1 MLKQTLKLFLL
12 LLTTSL
18 LAQSNKGEMKEIK
31 DLLISSN
38 NIQTILYNYG
48 SISQPGALADVKDL
62 VWNGL
67 GYMYEFGPMIGAEVV
82 DENGNTIHIISDS
95 FVSPREGDYNANRSL
110 KWGWL
115 PEAGY
120 SNSNNSEFANSKN
133 PNSWSENWSE
143 WKGEYGEG
151 KIVGLNEAYYK
162 MNDFTN
168 AEFDYY
174 PFTTDSSKR
183 GLGVSAEVRTY
194 QFGGGLKDALIIKY
208 FVKNES
214 DKDLNKVYVGFFG
227 DPHIGGVGDV
237 NDDRVHILDS
247 SSLSN
252 SVKNTIY
259 LWDDNFLGRGGKH
272 PGYLSFKLLETPDR
286 NDLTFFNALAWA
298 DPSNTPKND
307 SRMWEYFTHW
317 KNTGGE
323 LYNNMGDNVIVF
335 GTGPFSLPKGETQI
349 VKLAIFFS
357 HNIEDVIE
365 DAKYIS
371 LHHNW
376 ATIGNNIGE
385 TGGNENYK
393 IELGSIS
400 NSINGEYEISWNYSG
415 NNSNAKVFVE
425 YSNNK
430 GGGWIPLAYDLNNN
444 DSFVWNTEEV
454 NDGMNYIIRAVA
466 HNNDNPKEYFYDIS
480 SERFSIDNPNFNA
493 QPELKTNLLFEGTTI
508 SSSPIQIDWT
518 SEDADN
524 SQLNIKLEYS
534 FNEEGP
540 YSEIILE
547 SFPNGEN
554 TFNWDVTDLPNTQN
568 CFVKITA
575 SDGEKDSTIISSSF
589 AIAIFEAQLTASHI
603 KPYRGNATPNIF
615 IQTIDNSQL
624 TNDEYSIIFHV
635 DDDTKTFDIKNVTA
649 SKQLLSDYPLDE
661 FISTPLIDGMKIT
674 VKDFVNDID
683 YNRTRYIT
691 NSTTIVDFTIEFPPV
706 LGGEKV
712 KVDDD
717 YLMVFNNLDTLENG
731 TWVQPDTMQTV
742 LGQVLTPFSFW
753 NIKGQAPNFSSKEQA
768 TFVTYEPIVSNQNNG
783 QWDWGEYLVLQ
794 PQGTIDATTSYQIYF
809 DVKNGVYP
817 KAGDSLYIITYNQ
830 IENNDE
836 FRFSPDSNFV
846 VKVEGVEKSNNYSLF
861 QNYPNPFNPT
871 TIIEYHIPNVERI
884 TKSFNSV
891 TLKIYD
897 ILGRE
902 VSTLFNKNQVPGKY
916 SVTFDASTLSSG
928 VYYYQLKSGNYL
940 ETKKMILLR

>member
-1 MLKQTLKLFLL
+1 MLKKSLISILL
-12 LLTTSL
+12 LISVPS
-18 LAQSNKGEMKEIK
+18 LAQSNKGEMSEIK
-31 DLLISSN
+31 DLVINSN

-48 SISQPGALADVKDL
+48 SISAPGAFADVKDF

-120 SNSNNSEFANSKN
+120 SNTNNSEFANSKN
-133 PNSWSENWSE
+133 PNSWAENWIE
-143 WKGEYGEG
+143 WKSEYGEG

-174 PFTTDSSKR
+174 PFSTDTTKR
-183 GLGVSAEVRTY
+183 GLGVSAEVRVY

-208 FVKNES
+208 FITNES
-214 DKDLNKVYVGFFG
+214 DKDLNKVYFGFFG

-237 NDDRVHILDS
+237 NDDRVHLFDS
-247 SSLSN
+247 TSFPN
-252 SVKNTIY
+252 SAKNTIY
-259 LWDDNFLGRGGKH
+259 LWDSNLLGRGGKR
-272 PGYLSFKLLETPDR
+272 PEYLSFKFLETPDS
-286 NDLTFFNALAWA
+286 NDLTSFNVLEWG
-298 DPSNTPKND
+298 DYHNVPKND
-307 SRMWEYFTHW
+307 SLMWANFI
-317 KNTGGE
+317 GGIDTLSN
-323 LYNNMGDNVIVF
+323 LYNNEGDNVIDF
-335 GTGPFSLPKGETQI
+335 GTGPFAMQKGETQI

-365 DAKYIS
+365 DAMYIS

-385 TGGNENYK
+385 TGGDENYK
-393 IELGSIS
+393 IELAPIS
-400 NSINGEYEISWNYSG
+400 NSINGEYEINWNYLG
-415 NNSNAKVFVE
+415 NDPNAKIFLE

-430 GGGWIPLAYDLNNN
+430 GEDWIPLSLDIDNNN
-444 DSFVWNTEEV
+444 FVWNTEEV
-454 NDGMNYIIRAVA
+454 NDGKNYILRVVA
-466 HNNDNPKEYFYDIS
+466 YNKDNPKEYSFNIS
-480 SERFSIDNPNFNA
+480 SEKFSIDNPNFNA
-493 QPELKTNLLFEGTTI
+493 QPELKTNLPFEGTTI
-508 SSSPIQIDWT
+508 STSPIRIDWT

-547 SFPNGEN
+547 SFPNGESN
-554 TFNWDVTDLPNTQN
+554 FNWDVTNIPNTQN
-568 CFVKITA
+568 CFIKITA
-575 SDGEKDSTIISSSF
+575 SDGEKDSTLISSSF

-615 IQTIDNSQL
+615 VQTIDNSQL
-624 TNDEYSIIFHV
+624 TNDEYSIIFLV
-635 DDDTKTFDIKNVTA
+635 DNDVKTFDIKNVTA
-649 SKQLLSDYPLDE
+649 NEQLISHYPVDE
-661 FISTPLIDGMKIT
+661 FISTPLVDGMKIT
-674 VKDFVNDID
+674 IKDFENDID
-683 YNRTRYIT
+683 YSQTRYISS
-691 NSTTIVDFTIEFPPV
+691 STAQVGFIIEFPPI
-706 LGGEKV
+706 LGGNKV

-717 YLMVFNNLDTLENG
+717 YLIVFNNTDTLLDGSWSQPDTLE
-731 TWVQPDTMQTV
+731 TV
-742 LGQVLTPFSFW
+742 LGNMLAPFSFW
-753 NIKGQAPNFSSKEQA
+753 NIKGKAPNFVSKEQA
-768 TFVTYEPIVSNQNNG
+768 TLVIYEPIISNQNNG
-783 QWDWGEYLVLQ
+783 QWDWGEYLILQ
-794 PQGTIDATTSYQIYF
+794 PQGTKDATTSYQISF
-809 DVKNGVYP
+809 DVKSGVYP
-817 KAGDSLYIITYNQ
+817 KTGDSLYIVTYNQ
-830 IENNDE
+830 IEDNDE

-846 VKVEGVEKSNNYSLF
+846 VKVEEVGKPNNYSLF

-871 TIIEYHIPNVERI
+871 TIIEYHIPNIELI
-884 TKSFNSV
+884 IKSFNHVS
-891 TLKIYD
+891 LKIYD
-897 ILGRE
+897 LLGRE
-902 VSTLFNKNQVPGKY
+902 VSTLIDKNQFPGEY
-916 SVTFDASTLSSG
+916 SVTFDASSLSSG